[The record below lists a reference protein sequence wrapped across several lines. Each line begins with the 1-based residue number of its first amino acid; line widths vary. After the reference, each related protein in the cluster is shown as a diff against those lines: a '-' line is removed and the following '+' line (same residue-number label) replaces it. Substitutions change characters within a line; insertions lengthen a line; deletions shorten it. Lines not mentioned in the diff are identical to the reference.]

1 MLELSFAYLISAALI
16 AGLVFLAV
24 RNRNQGWRKQRG
36 VWQEVQATAAIA
48 AFEASKAAAPLE
60 HFNDLVRLRQ
70 SLAHDTERV
79 PVESVKR

>member
-16 AGLVFLAV
+16 AGLVFLAIG
-24 RNRNQGWRKQRG
+24 NRKQGWQKERG

-48 AFEASKAAAPLE
+48 AFETRAEAPLV
-60 HFNDLVRLRQ
+60 HFNDLVRLQQ
-70 SLAHDTERV
+70 SLAHDSEGV